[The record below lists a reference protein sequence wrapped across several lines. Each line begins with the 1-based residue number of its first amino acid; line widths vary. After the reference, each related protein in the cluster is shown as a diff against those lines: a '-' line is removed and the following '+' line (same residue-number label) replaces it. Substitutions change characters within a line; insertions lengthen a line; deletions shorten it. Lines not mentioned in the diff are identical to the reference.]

1 MKARGNVWEQRAVKR
16 YENGRESGQD
26 RVTEHE
32 EEEEEPGVVVEGE
45 ESSDQSSCFFSA
57 HNSQEGGEEEEREE
71 EEVLGVFFCKRER
84 SLRGGGSHD
93 VDLITWEDDEEG
105 YERGEE
111 VAGVD
116 DGRDKCTWNHLLSI
130 VNMLPLSY
138 ISQISPAQFI
148 WPLRKSHILAC
159 VCPGF

>member
-1 MKARGNVWEQRAVKR
+1 MLQMCPTFAF
-16 YENGRESGQD
+16 
-26 RVTEHE
+26 
-32 EEEEEPGVVVEGE
+32 PFP
-45 ESSDQSSCFFSA
+45 CFFSA
-57 HNSQEGGEEEEREE
+57 HDSQEGGEEEEREE

-84 SLRGGGSHD
+84 SLRSGGSHD

-116 DGRDKCTWNHLLSI
+116 DGRDKCIWNHLLSI

-138 ISQISPAQFI
+138 ISQISKLHTQLTGR
-148 WPLRKSHILAC
+148 LRIEDGSITVMLIPCLALGIYTISH
-159 VCPGF
+159 